1 MTENENNEVTI
12 EIDIMSILLLL
23 NTDFVDRDLCG
34 DIQLWLMIFA
44 GEEVEW
50 YNYPRAG
57 MVICAHLEKT
67 FPWALDASIE
77 AIKIATEAECFTCG
91 GGKPGC
97 SATDQID
104 ALIAKYGDTHFV
116 APLPPGEFQTSGNRL
131 LDTFN
136 TLMHLADRAGGKVN

>member
-1 MTENENNEVTI
+1 MTEKNKETI
-12 EIDIMSILLLL
+12 EINIMSILLLL
-23 NTDFVDRDLCG
+23 NTDFVDRDLSG

-57 MVICAHLEKT
+57 MAICAHLEKA

-77 AIKIATEAECFTCG
+77 AVKIATEAGCATCD
-91 GGKPGC
+91 GGKSGC

-116 APLPPGEFQTSGNRL
+116 APLPPGEFQPSGDKL
-131 LDTFN
+131 LDTFK
-136 TLMHLADRAGGKVN
+136 TLLHLAGRAEGKAN